1 MEEYIV
7 LVNDTNYCYDFHCT
21 FENMKD
27 SCIAEITSE
36 LRPRI
41 IINESNPNACYR
53 EAAKY
58 MLDFGQIISIMPVS
72 EKHNTQIFRAYV
84 RIEEINRHL
93 LRIRQS
99 FKLFIL

>member
-1 MEEYIV
+1 MKEYIV

-36 LRPRI
+36 LRPPMI
-41 IINESNPNACYR
+41 ITESNRNACYR
-53 EAAKY
+53 AAAKY
-58 MLDFGQIISIMPVS
+58 MLDYGEIFSIMPVS

-84 RIEEINRHL
+84 KIEEIKRL
-93 LRIRQS
+93 ISRIRKS
-99 FKLFIL
+99 LKILLI